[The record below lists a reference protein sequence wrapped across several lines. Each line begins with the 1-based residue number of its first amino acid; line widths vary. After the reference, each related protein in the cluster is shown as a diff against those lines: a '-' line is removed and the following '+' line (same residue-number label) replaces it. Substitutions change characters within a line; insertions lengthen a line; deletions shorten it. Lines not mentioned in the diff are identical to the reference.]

1 MATIG
6 SVPLLDNLGGKLTGS
21 VSIPMGASKIY
32 FTQDSGT
39 YVYMS
44 LTEAGVGIAEQR
56 FALGNVAD
64 VPYVF
69 EFPASFGQ
77 TTLFFTVAD
86 GAIPTA
92 RLYYMVL

>member
-6 SVPLLDNLGGKLTGS
+6 SIPLLDNLGGKLTGS
-21 VSIPMGASKIY
+21 VSIPMGASKVY

-39 YVYMS
+39 YVYMA

-77 TTLFFTVAD
+77 TTLFFSGAD
-86 GAIPTA
+86 GAQPLS
-92 RLYYMVL
+92 RLYYMIL

>member
-6 SVPLLDNLGGKLTGS
+6 SVPLMDNLGGKLTAS
-21 VSIPMGASKIY
+21 VSIPMGASKVY

-39 YVYMS
+39 YIYMS
-44 LTEAGVGIAEQR
+44 LTEAGVGIAQQR

-77 TTLFFTVAD
+77 TSLFFTPAD
-86 GAIPTA
+86 GATPQS
-92 RLYYMVL
+92 RLYYMII

>member
-6 SVPLLDNLGGKLTGS
+6 SVPLFDNLGGKLTAS
-21 VSIPMGASKIY
+21 VSIPMGASKVY

-44 LTEAGVGIAEQR
+44 LTEAGVGIEEQR
-56 FALGNVAD
+56 FALGNVGD
-64 VPYVF
+64 VPLMF

-77 TTLFFTVAD
+77 TTLFFASAD
-86 GAIPTA
+86 GGSPFS
-92 RLYYMVL
+92 RLYYMIL